1 MWRILTPARL
11 LVAGLVLLAVV
22 LGVLWLAPAQSYY
35 LFLPDPAH
43 PVAPLVTVEG
53 EQPRRGRGGIFFVDV
68 RYRRAR
74 LLERLFPGIHDGSS
88 LVHVSDVRERGVSE
102 EAQRR
107 WDLHAMAVSQR
118 VAAAVAL
125 RELGYRVTGRPR
137 GAFVVNVEARAPA
150 RRVLR
155 GGDVIVA
162 VDGRRIAT
170 VGALRRRLDGRR
182 PGERLRLTV
191 RRGRAERAVTVS
203 TIADSDDR
211 SRALVGIRA
220 VDDVRLRIPLKVR
233 IDAGGVG
240 GPSAGLAFA
249 LDIVDELGRDV
260 DRGRKIAA
268 TGTLSLDGTV
278 DQIGGVKQKTL
289 GARAAGVD
297 VFVVPAGK
305 NAREAQRY
313 AKGLRIV
320 PVKSFQHALRVLATP
335 PARG

>member
-1 MWRILTPARL
+1 MRRILSPGRL

-22 LGVLWLAPAQSYY
+22 LGVLWLAPARSHY
-35 LFLPDPAH
+35 LYLPDPAH

-53 EQPRRGRGGIFFVDV
+53 ERPRQGRGGIFFVDV

-74 LLERLFPGIHDGSS
+74 LLERLFPGLQDGSS
-88 LVHVSDVRERGVSE
+88 LVHVSEHRERGLSE

-107 WDLHAMAVSQR
+107 RDLHAMAVSQR

-125 RELGYRVTGRPR
+125 RELGYRVTGTPR
-137 GAFVVNVEARAPA
+137 GAFVVGVERDAPA

-162 VDGRRIAT
+162 VDGERVAT
-170 VGALRRRLDGRR
+170 VGALRRRLERRR
-182 PGERLRLTV
+182 PGERVRLRIRRGRSERDLTV
-191 RRGRAERAVTVS
+191 R
-203 TIADSDDR
+203 TIADREDR

-220 VDDVRLRIPLKVR
+220 VDDVKLRIPLKVR
-233 IDAGGVG
+233 IDARGVG

-260 DRGRKIAA
+260 DRGRKVAA
-268 TGTLSLDGTV
+268 TGALSLDGSV

-305 NAREAQRY
+305 NAREARRY
-313 AKGLRIV
+313 AQGLRIL
-320 PVKSFQHALRVLATP
+320 PVKSFQHALRALATSP
-335 PARG
+335 GHR